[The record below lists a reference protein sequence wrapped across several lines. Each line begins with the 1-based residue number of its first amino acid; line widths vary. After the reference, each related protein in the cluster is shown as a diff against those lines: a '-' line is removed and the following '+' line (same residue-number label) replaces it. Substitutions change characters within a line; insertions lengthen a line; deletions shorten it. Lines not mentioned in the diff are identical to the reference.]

1 MIFELDYIYEYELES
16 HAFKES
22 SAQWFEDNSNIKKYR
37 AAVNPYATAVK
48 KQLLINPDQF
58 HIYGFNT
65 NSSSQFLGL
74 LNLTLKVS

>member
-37 AAVNPYATAVK
+37 AAVNPYATTVK
-48 KQLLINPDQF
+48 KQLLINFIFTVLIQIQV
-58 HIYGFNT
+58 HN
-65 NSSSQFLGL
+65 FL
-74 LNLTLKVS
+74 VF